1 MTVRPVNVN
10 NSNDL
15 LKAGSS
21 KAVLETLKRMRRR
34 MRQHERWLTQRH
46 PYRNVVEELDPGK
59 VCNLR
64 IDGVKLAEYIA
75 ASVPLHV
82 ADGWLY
88 LARAFDSIRAGDRNT
103 AVHLAYYAELRAGMS
118 LLASEGVGV
127 FNRRHVAIGPAFTP
141 TVWGSNSKGTH
152 IATWKLLG
160 SWAKD
165 PIRVRTI
172 LTAIEVE
179 ARTISDWFDAAS
191 VSLRKS
197 AVAQEW
203 LTAWSIDLKYF
214 ERDRGF
220 RNKISYRPSKIS
232 PDDYRE
238 IDYSGEVVD
247 PIFRTW
253 DALEPLS
260 EWGGAAI
267 DLLLLQRALKRAH
280 KRFPKESWAD
290 FLLRLEDSASS
301 VLRNQLTDLSMEE
314 HYVFNWAGD
323 RSRKNPPL
331 QAILARA
338 TLLLRIASGVC
349 ARRLTEA
356 GITKQEMKFWWSRF
370 GEDGGLWS
378 NHVEQDSFAYLL
390 WPDVVA
396 DIEECEM
403 ELMHLDSTSKV
414 YELGQILGPKVA
426 LTQFTRAP
434 LWLLGLDKP
443 ELRTVEHF

>member
-1 MTVRPVNVN
+1 MTVSPVNVD
-10 NSNDL
+10 NSDDL

-21 KAVLETLKRMRRR
+21 KAMVKTLERMRRR
-34 MRQHERWLTQRH
+34 MRQYERWLTERH
-46 PYRNVVEELDPGK
+46 PYRNVVKELDPGK
-59 VCNLR
+59 VNSLR

-75 ASVPLHV
+75 ASIPLHV

-88 LARAFDSIRAGDRNT
+88 LARAFESVRSGDRNT

-127 FNRRHVAIGPAFTP
+127 FNNRHVAIGPAFAP
-141 TVWGSNSKGTH
+141 TVWGSKSKRTH

-165 PIRVRTI
+165 PVRVMTI

-179 ARTISDWFDAAS
+179 SRTISDWFDAAS
-191 VSLRKS
+191 VRLRKS

-220 RNKISYRPSKIS
+220 RNNISYRPSKIS
-232 PDDYRE
+232 PDEYKE
-238 IDYSGEVVD
+238 IDSSGEVID

-267 DLLLLQRALKRAH
+267 DLLLLQRALTRAH

-290 FLLRLEDSASS
+290 FLLRLEGSASS
-301 VLRNQLTDLSMEE
+301 VLRNKLTDLSMME
-314 HYVFNWAGD
+314 HYVFNWAAD
-323 RSRKNPPL
+323 RSRKNPPP
-331 QAILARA
+331 QAVLARA

-356 GITKQEMKFWWSRF
+356 GVTKQEMKFWWSRF

-378 NHVEQDSFAYLL
+378 NHVDQDSFADLL

-396 DIEECEM
+396 VLEA
-403 ELMHLDSTSKV
+403 V
-414 YELGQILGPKVA
+414 
-426 LTQFTRAP
+426 
-434 LWLLGLDKP
+434 
-443 ELRTVEHF
+443 

>member
-1 MTVRPVNVN
+1 MYVRPKNVS

-21 KAVLETLKRMRRR
+21 EAIVQTLEGMRGRLRR
-34 MRQHERWLTQRH
+34 WERWLTQGH
-46 PYRNVVEELDPGK
+46 PYKNVVKVLAQGK
-59 VCNLR
+59 IANIT
-64 IDGVKLAEYIA
+64 IDGEKLAEYIA
-75 ASVPLHV
+75 ASIPLHA
-82 ADGWLY
+82 ADGWSY
-88 LARAFDSIRAGDRNT
+88 LARAFDSIRSGDRNT

-127 FNRRHVAIGPAFTP
+127 FNTRHVAIGPAFAP
-141 TVWGSNSKGTH
+141 TVWGSKPEGTH
-152 IATWKLLG
+152 NATWMLLR

-165 PIRVRTI
+165 PIRVMTI

-179 ARTISDWFDAAS
+179 SRTISDWFDAAS

-203 LTAWSIDLKYF
+203 LTAWSIDLRYF

-220 RNKISYRPSKIS
+220 RNNISYRPSKIS
-232 PDDYRE
+232 PDDYSE
-238 IDYSGEVVD
+238 VDISGEVVD
-247 PIFRTW
+247 PVFRTW
-253 DALEPLS
+253 DALEPIS

-267 DLLLLQRALKRAH
+267 DLLLLQRALTRAH
-280 KRFPKESWAD
+280 KRIPKESWAD

-301 VLRNQLTDLSMEE
+301 VLLNQLTDLSMME
-314 HYVFNWAGD
+314 HHVFNWAGD

-356 GITKQEMKFWWSRF
+356 GVTKEEMKFWWSRF

-378 NHVEQDSFAYLL
+378 NQFEQGSFAHLL

-396 DIEECEM
+396 DLEECEM
-403 ELMHLDSTSKV
+403 ELIHLDSTSKV
-414 YELGQILGPKVA
+414 YELSQIFGPKVA